1 MESLLI
7 YKASAG
13 SGKTFTLVREYLRLI
28 LKSGDVYRF
37 KRIMAMTFTNKAAF
51 EMKERVI
58 KALFQLARQESDG
71 DVKFAKGIAE
81 NFQMSIEEL
90 QEKAEKALSAILHNY
105 SDLNIQ
111 TIDKFNVRLIRSFI
125 RDLNMSNDF
134 EVLVDTTE
142 FNEKVVDKFLDSISS
157 KDLDDNKNQL
167 VVNYLE
173 AKLEDEDKWGIRE
186 DLIDTL
192 KYFEKETFRIA
203 LPELLVYEFTM
214 ENLKQLR
221 LHREQ
226 VEQQFEKEKAAN

>member
-13 SGKTFTLVREYLRLI
+13 SCKTFTLVREYLRLI
-28 LKSGDVYRF
+28 LKSGDIYRF

-81 NFQMSIEEL
+81 NFHMSIEEL

-134 EVLVDTTE
+134 
-142 FNEKVVDKFLDSISS
+142 
-157 KDLDDNKNQL
+157 
-167 VVNYLE
+167 
-173 AKLEDEDKWGIRE
+173 
-186 DLIDTL
+186 
-192 KYFEKETFRIA
+192 
-203 LPELLVYEFTM
+203 
-214 ENLKQLR
+214 
-221 LHREQ
+221 
-226 VEQQFEKEKAAN
+226 